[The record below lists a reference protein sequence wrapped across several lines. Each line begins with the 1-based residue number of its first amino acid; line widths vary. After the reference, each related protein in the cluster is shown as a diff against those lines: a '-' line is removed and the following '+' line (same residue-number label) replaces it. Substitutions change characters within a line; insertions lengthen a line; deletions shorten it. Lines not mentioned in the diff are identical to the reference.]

1 MIGELTAGLAVSG
14 RRVPEQMVAAVMPF
28 VVEVCGQPKVVA
40 KWTMYIGQRWM
51 RGTGA
56 DLEHLVQIRGTTTS
70 NDWSYVEVQY
80 YFNPGRI

>member
-1 MIGELTAGLAVSG
+1 MIGELTAGLVVSG

-28 VVEVCGQPKVVA
+28 VVEVCRQPKVVA

-56 DLEHLVQIRGTTTS
+56 DLERTWYKSEAPQQAMTGATL
-70 NDWSYVEVQY
+70 
-80 YFNPGRI
+80 